1 MTSGL
6 SRRTALGA
14 GAAALGAAAVGT
26 AAPAQAQQAA
36 HPATAS
42 AHAAA
47 DATANDPATPVRSQF
62 LGREGTGYDGA
73 SQWSA
78 HRLELD
84 FIGDL
89 PGDGDAEHRFAV
101 RFTTDDAAR
110 DGIYRLSAPGE
121 PDAILYLTR
130 VGGGAPTLEGVVDR
144 RAI

>member
-42 AHAAA
+42 TPPAAA
-47 DATANDPATPVRSQF
+47 AGPDPALPVRSQF

-78 HRLELD
+78 HRLELA

-144 RAI
+144 RAV